1 MGRRSS
7 STIPRPVVDA
17 AKGRERIRICGRTIW
32 LGKAGSPVARERYHA
47 LVTAWVASDGK
58 SIDAALDGP
67 AFATANVKSEDRS
80 SLSKAPPPR
89 RSPAAGSTSAQN
101 DQKSQAAPETLTV
114 GGLCLRYMADVRGTR
129 SPEELRGHSR
139 WWRAREVTRALYS
152 RREVAAATFGPRLL
166 RDVRDDLARLPKRGK
181 VDGKAVTRT
190 RAGVN
195 RLVREIVAMF
205 RWGVGEELVPVA
217 TWQALTATPHLKAGQ
232 SPAREATPR
241 KPVSD
246 ADIEA
251 TVAHLPAVL
260 ADMVRLLRITAC
272 RPDEVCRMRMAD
284 IRPDA
289 GVLRW
294 TLDAHKT
301 AHHGVERCIPLG
313 KRAADIITRW
323 AAGKPD
329 DAPVFSRT
337 DRGRVITEGT
347 IQMRRLRHC
356 REAFKPEDIR
366 KAVRQACT
374 AAEITVWTPYQLRH
388 AALTDVRLHHG
399 IDAEIA
405 LAGWTSPRLAN
416 HYAKVSFAEGAKLAR
431 AIG

>member
-47 LVTAWVASDGK
+47 LITAWVASDGK

-67 AFATANVKSEDRS
+67 AFATANVKSEERS

-89 RSPAAGSTSAQN
+89 RPADAAP
-101 DQKSQAAPETLTV
+101 AAPETLTV

-190 RAGVN
+190 RSGVN
-195 RLVREIVAMF
+195 RLVREVVAMF
-205 RWGVGEELVPVA
+205 RWGVGEELVTVA

-241 KPVSD
+241 TPVSD

-294 TLDAHKT
+294 TLADHKT

-313 KRAADIITRW
+313 KRAADIIARW
-323 AAGKPD
+323 SAGKPD
-329 DAPVFSRT
+329 EAPVFSRS
-337 DRGRVITEGT
+337 DRDRVATEGT
-347 IQMRRLRHC
+347 IRMRRLRQC
-356 REAFKPEDIR
+356 RDVFTPADIRRAIR
-366 KAVRQACT
+366 KASAAAGIT
-374 AAEITVWTPYQLRH
+374 AWTTYQLRH
-388 AALTDVRLHHG
+388 AALTDVRLRHG
-399 IDAEIA
+399 IDAEVA